1 MGGLRIINALSFDLE
16 YWYTA
21 ELVCRFAPDEKEDQV
36 IEAVY
41 PLLDLLDKYDTKA
54 TFFVLGKLAEKYP
67 ELIKE
72 ISKSNHEIGSHSYS
86 HKTLHELGINNFE
99 YEIEKTNG
107 ILKSITGKSPLG
119 FRAPTFSIDNTNK
132 WALEILAKHGYKYD
146 SSVFPIKTNL
156 YGVPD
161 APVVSY
167 NPSKNDITVHDP
179 NGPIIEYPLSV
190 IKFGINIPIAGGFY
204 LRLLPISVLKHAI
217 NRVNVNRSVV
227 IYIHPWEIYSYTQ
240 KVQLPLIS
248 RFITYYGVNSAFSK
262 LENLIKNFTF
272 SPIREVLGL

>member
-1 MGGLRIINALSFDLE
+1 MINALSFDLE

-21 ELVCRFAPDEKEDQV
+21 ELVCRFAPDKKEDQV

-41 PLLDLLDKYDTKA
+41 PLLDLLDKYNTRA
-54 TFFVLGKLAEKYP
+54 TFFVLGRLAEKYP

-72 ISKSNHEIGSHSYS
+72 ISKKGHEIGSHSYS
-86 HKTLHELGINNFE
+86 HKTLHELGMDNFE
-99 YEIEKTNG
+99 YEIAKTNS
-107 ILKSITGKSPLG
+107 ILKSITGESPLG

-146 SSVFPIKTNL
+146 SSIFPVKTNL

-161 APVVSY
+161 APVISY
-167 NPSKNDITVHDP
+167 NPSKVDITVHDP
-179 NGPIIEYPLSV
+179 DGPIIEYPLSV
-190 IKFGINIPIAGGFY
+190 IRVGINIPIAGGFY

-217 NRVNVNRSVV
+217 NRVNMKRSVV
-227 IYIHPWEIYSYTQ
+227 IYMHPWEMYSSTQ
-240 KVQLPLIS
+240 KVQLPIIS
-248 RFITYYGVNSAFSK
+248 HFITYYGINSAFNK
-262 LENLIKNFTF
+262 LENLLKNFTF